1 VRIGPEEATPSEAR
15 LARALEPA
23 IHAAME
29 AGWDPETRGRA
40 FRYTVA
46 ESL

>member
-1 VRIGPEEATPSEAR
+1 VKKRARDAEDR

-23 IHAAME
+23 ICAAME
-29 AGWDPETRGRA
+29 AGWEPETRGRA

-46 ESL
+46 DSI